1 MTYGHDL
8 RLLNRCP
15 IWPGY
20 PTEHVAESPTPEG
33 IAHIVG
39 SARAWCDYSINAE
52 ARSLLS
58 GEDNRINA
66 RVRAR
71 LTTFLV
77 DMRSSGDA
85 FPLVTPEL
93 IDRAILASP
102 MAVQKRADRLLSF
115 IGRRCHTLDEVF
127 SMGDKDPAYGEQ
139 GGTVIHP
146 IASEFPNRYGALAW
160 TESSTEKEL
169 TYVWSYIMEEK
180 KWITSPSV
188 INTSTHEDCIITPAG
203 HARIAELSNRS
214 DSAQAF
220 VAMWFDCSVSHI
232 YHDAIAPAIEAA
244 GYDSLIINETD
255 SLEPITDQI
264 IAQIRRSRFLVA
276 DFTHGCNGARGSVY
290 YEAGFAHGLNIPVIF
305 TAREG
310 TTPHFDTY
318 TYPHIFWNPDELPAF
333 QDKLR
338 DRILAI
344 KELGPG
350 PRLT

>member
-15 IWPGY
+15 IWPSY
-20 PTEHVAESPTPEG
+20 PTEHVAESLAPEG
-33 IAHIVG
+33 IAYVVG
-39 SARAWCDYSINAE
+39 SARAGCDYSINGE

-58 GEDNRINA
+58 GEDQRIND

-93 IDRAILASP
+93 IDRAILESP
-102 MAVQKRADRLLSF
+102 MAVHTRADRLLLF

-127 SMGDKDPAYGEQ
+127 SMEDKDPAYGEQ
-139 GGTVIHP
+139 GGTVVYP
-146 IASEFPNRYGALAW
+146 LASEFPNRYGALAL

-169 TYVWSYIMEEK
+169 TYVWDYLVNET
-180 KWITSPSV
+180 KWIKPVNEPYS
-188 INTSTHEDCIITPAG
+188 CIITPAG
-203 HARIAELSNRS
+203 HARIAELSNRT

-220 VAMWFDCSVSHI
+220 VAMWFDKSVKHI
-232 YHDAIAPAIEAA
+232 YDDAIAPAIEAA

-255 SLEPITDQI
+255 SLDPITDQI

-310 TTPHFDTY
+310 TTPHFDTS

-344 KELGPG
+344 NELGEG

>member
-1 MTYGHDL
+1 MTDGRDL
-8 RLLNRCP
+8 SFLNRCP

-20 PTEHVAESPTPEG
+20 QTEHVAESLSPED
-33 IAHIVG
+33 IAYVVS

-58 GEDNRINA
+58 GEDKRIND

-77 DMRSSGDA
+77 DIRSSGDA

-93 IDRAILASP
+93 IERAILASP
-102 MAVQKRADRLLSF
+102 MAVQTRADRLLMF
-115 IGRRCHTLDEVF
+115 IGRRCNTINKVF

-139 GGTVIHP
+139 GGTVVHP
-146 IASEFPNRYGALAW
+146 IASKFPNHYGALAW
-160 TESSTEKEL
+160 TESTSDGEL
-169 TYVWSYIMEEK
+169 EYVWDYLADET
-180 KWITSPSV
+180 KWIKPAVNPFS
-188 INTSTHEDCIITPAG
+188 CIITPAG
-203 HARIAELSNRS
+203 HARIAELSTRT

-220 VAMWFDCSVSHI
+220 VAMWLDKSIKHI
-232 YHDAIAPAIEAA
+232 YKDAIAPAVAAA
-244 GYDSLIINETD
+244 GYDHLRIDEAD

-264 IAQIRRSRFLVA
+264 IAEIRRSRFLVA

-310 TTPHFDTY
+310 TKPHFDTS
-318 TYPHIFWNPDELPAF
+318 TYPHIFWNPNDLPTFTNAL
-333 QDKLR
+333 KS
-338 DRILAI
+338 RILAI
-344 KELGPG
+344 KELGKG
-350 PRLT
+350 PRAT